1 MPKFI
6 KALAVILLI
15 LMVIGSFA
23 LGNLYPKIVQPI
35 SKYGYP
41 KTEYNFSLAITG
53 VLISTIVFAMLY
65 AIGYAIERVNTLTLC
80 MLGICKEKGINIVE
94 KKEKP
99 PVVEVDEYKNR
110 TYW

>member
-65 AIGYAIERVNTLTLC
+65 AIGYAIERVNTL
-80 MLGICKEKGINIVE
+80 
-94 KKEKP
+94 
-99 PVVEVDEYKNR
+99 VVHVGNLQRERN
-110 TYW
+110 